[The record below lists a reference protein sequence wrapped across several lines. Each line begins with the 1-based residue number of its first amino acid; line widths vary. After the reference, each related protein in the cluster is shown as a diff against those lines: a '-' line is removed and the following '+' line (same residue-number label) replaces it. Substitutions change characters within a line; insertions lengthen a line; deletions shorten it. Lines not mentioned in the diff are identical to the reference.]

1 MNTERTT
8 YQSSENR
15 KAQTELQNRYG
26 RIAISAVAAALTCG
40 RGSDNATELRKGAE
54 SGSTDSRTSGFKV
67 GTHY

>member
-1 MNTERTT
+1 MNTEQTT

-40 RGSDNATELRKGAE
+40 RGSDKAAEVKNGAE
-54 SGSTDSRTSGFKV
+54 SRSTDSRTADFKV
-67 GTHY
+67 GAHN